1 MAIETIRNSKPGTLN
16 KVPLL
21 SKPRTYFT
29 EADDA
34 LAIAQ
39 KLNSQS
45 NNGFYSSL
53 KGVVVKEFDLGEGG
67 KILYVYFDVLHY
79 PIVNSINAD
88 NAEFYLTRV
97 EIPNKNADEGVGI
110 DSIVEI
116 SFQDVDYSNGTF
128 VRRIDGSSFAETT
141 TGNSVPVSAACTRP
155 STSIQDSTNNN
166 EIALAAK
173 GITSG
178 ESSPSIPQP
187 QKTDCIE
194 YNPLDPSD
202 QPPPGNISKYFKIG
216 DFDRFGD
223 IQNADPNVTTNL
235 TQLAKLV
242 LDPLQDA
249 IGERLEV
256 TPNGGYN
263 GPGVDAAFAK
273 IGEKL
278 RKSTSQHRQGK
289 AADIPI
295 PKRFRNYDEYKQFVF
310 EWLANLPDGVRDKIT
325 IVIYPA
331 ARNFIHFDIR
341 GGNDGKEKVKIGD
354 KIIKYV
360 IGK

>member
-1 MAIETIRNSKPGTLN
+1 MALKTIQNSKPGTLN

-29 EADDA
+29 DADDA

-53 KGVVVKEFDLGEGG
+53 KGVVVKVLNLGENG

-97 EIPNKNADEGVGI
+97 EIPNEKANEGVGT

-128 VRRIDGSSFAETT
+128 IRRIDGSSFAETT

-166 EIALAAK
+166 EIALVAK
-173 GITSG
+173 GVSSG
-178 ESSPSIPQP
+178 ENPPSIPQP

-194 YNPLDPSD
+194 YNPLDPLD
-202 QPPPGNISKYFKIG
+202 QPPPGNISKYFKIK

-223 IQNADPNVTTNL
+223 VQNADPNVAANL
-235 TQLAKLV
+235 TQLARLV

-249 IGERLEV
+249 IGEQLIV

-263 GPGVDAAFAK
+263 GPGVDKAFAK
-273 IGEKL
+273 IGKEP
-278 RKSTSQHRQGK
+278 RKETSQHRQGI
-289 AADIPI
+289 AADILKPR
-295 PKRFRNYDEYKQFVF
+295 KFKTYEEYTGFAF
-310 EWLANLPDGVRDKIT
+310 DWISNLPPEIRNQIT
-325 IVIYPA
+325 ICIYNSA
-331 ARNFIHFDIR
+331 SNFIHFDIR
-341 GGNDGKEKVKIGD
+341 GRNDGLSSVTRNGVKIR
-354 KIIKYV
+354 YV
-360 IGK
+360 QQ